1 MKLNLR
7 TILIIVMAITSLS
20 VIYNSVKV
28 QTVLI
33 GISLLLLFCL
43 QPSQKRFHRLLH
55 RLRMILQVIVVLMIF
70 QVLFRHEG
78 ETLWRWHFLSITSG
92 GLAYGAAASLRFM
105 LILVIAGLLFD
116 IPYYDYLLAFRA
128 WKFPYEIS
136 FMVATVIHF
145 IPIFGKQFQ
154 RSKEA
159 LHLRGIELGKLPL
172 IMRCK
177 AFISLIFPVVARAI
191 SEVRYRT
198 ISLELRA
205 FRLYPNRTYLYQQK
219 LNWWDWCVQVGVVY
233 FFLFLLLYLF

>member
-20 VIYNSVKV
+20 VIYNTVAV
-28 QTVLI
+28 QAILI
-33 GISLLLLFCL
+33 GISLVLLLSIN
-43 QPSQKRFHRLLH
+43 PSKKRFQRIWHRLILIL
-55 RLRMILQVIVVLMIF
+55 RLVITLMIF

-78 ETLWRWHFLSITSG
+78 ETLWQWQFIQITSG

-105 LILVIAGLLFD
+105 LIIIIAGLLFD

-136 FMVATVIHF
+136 FLVATVIHF
-145 IPIFGKQFQ
+145 IPIFGRQFQ
-154 RSKEA
+154 RSREA

-172 IMRCK
+172 ITRSK

-191 SEVRYRT
+191 SEVRFRA

-205 FRLYPNRTYLYQQK
+205 FRLYPTRTYLYQQK
-219 LNWWDWCVQVGVVY
+219 LEWWDWVVQVGVMGI
-233 FFLFLLLYLF
+233 FIFILSF